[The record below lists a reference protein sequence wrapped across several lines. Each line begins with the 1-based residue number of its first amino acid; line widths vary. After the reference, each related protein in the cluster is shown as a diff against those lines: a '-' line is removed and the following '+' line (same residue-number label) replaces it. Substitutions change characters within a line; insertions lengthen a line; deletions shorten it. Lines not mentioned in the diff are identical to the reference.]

1 MKILLVEDEID
12 LNNIVNKY
20 LKKNG
25 YTVDSVFDGEDALF
39 HLSEATYDLVILDVM
54 LPKLNGF
61 EVLERMRSKNNK
73 TPVLM
78 LTARINIDDKVKG
91 LDLGADDYLAKPF
104 DFEELNARVR
114 AIIRRKY
121 DNVSSELKI
130 HDLILDTTKKTVTR
144 NGINIDLTGKEY
156 EVLEYLMQSK
166 DRIVS
171 RDQIKNHVWD
181 FYYEGS
187 SNVIDVLIKNI
198 RKKIDL
204 EGSKQIIY
212 TKKGLGYVV
221 KEDEN

>member
-78 LTARINIDDKVKG
+78 LTARVSIDDKVKG